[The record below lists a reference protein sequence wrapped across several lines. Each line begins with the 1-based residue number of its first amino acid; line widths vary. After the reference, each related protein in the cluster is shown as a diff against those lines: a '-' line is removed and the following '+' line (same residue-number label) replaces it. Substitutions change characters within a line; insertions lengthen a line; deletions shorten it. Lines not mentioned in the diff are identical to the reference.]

1 MAAALPTAQP
11 QQTTT
16 PAGQPL
22 TLEARLAA
30 READMTLRLG
40 AAAIAHE
47 VNTAHL
53 APDPVD
59 LADIITV
66 PDAPAPPPP
75 PTYTTPVAAL
85 LERAQHPMQ
94 SAGCC
99 ADARTDDEGRV
110 CVLGAIRAEASG
122 DRALEADA
130 AAVVLNSIRRRFG
143 DDVPSVATF
152 DDAHGSGSAPIH
164 ILGEAGRIADARG
177 LLQPLSDRLPRART
191 PAGRRRHPPSG

>member
-16 PAGQPL
+16 PAGNPL
-22 TLEARLAA
+22 TLEAPLAA
-30 READMTLRLG
+30 READMTLRLE

-53 APDPVD
+53 APDP
-59 LADIITV
+59 ADIITV
-66 PDAPAPPPP
+66 AWAPAPRPPA
-75 PTYTTPVAAL
+75 TYTTPVAAL
-85 LERAQHPMQ
+85 LERAQHRMQ
-94 SAGCC
+94 SAGWC
-99 ADARTDDEGRV
+99 ADALTDDEGRV
-110 CVLGAIRAEASG
+110 CMLGAIRAETSG

-130 AAVVLNSIRRRFG
+130 AAVVLDSIRRRFG
-143 DDVPSVATF
+143 DDVPSAAAF
-152 DDAHGSGSAPIH
+152 NHAHGSGSAPIH

-177 LLQPLSDRLPRART
+177 LLQPLSDRLPRTRT

>member
-30 READMTLRLG
+30 SEADMTLRLE

-53 APDPVD
+53 APGPVD
-59 LADIITV
+59 PADIITV
-66 PDAPAPPPP
+66 PDAPAPPP

-85 LERAQHPMQ
+85 LERAHHRMQ
-94 SAGCC
+94 TAGWC
-99 ADARTDDEGRV
+99 AGALTDDEGRV
-110 CVLGAIRAEASG
+110 CMLGAIRAEASG
-122 DRALEADA
+122 DRDLEADA
-130 AAVVLNSIRRRFG
+130 TAVVLDSIRRRFG
-143 DDVPSVATF
+143 DDVPSVPAF
-152 DDAHGSGSAPIH
+152 NDAHGS
-164 ILGEAGRIADARG
+164 
-177 LLQPLSDRLPRART
+177 ART
-191 PAGRRRHPPSG
+191 PTLMLGKAARLADTRCL